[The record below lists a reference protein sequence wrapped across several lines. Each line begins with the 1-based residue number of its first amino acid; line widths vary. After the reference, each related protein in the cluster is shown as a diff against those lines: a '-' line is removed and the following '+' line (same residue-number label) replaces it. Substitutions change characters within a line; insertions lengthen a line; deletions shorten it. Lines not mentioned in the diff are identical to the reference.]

1 MNILMF
7 LPIIPLLFFNGS
19 HVQKRNDIK
28 KLTWS
33 EESFAGEH
41 YQVTT
46 DYNYLNTN
54 DLSLSLQNNF
64 EKKVDSY
71 GFLPGG
77 AYGDSNVGISSNLTY
92 LKLSSYQLTNWNTL
106 TFRLNDNSISLTQQ
120 YSLYF
125 YIISYDE
132 CVYDLDEFL
141 FYDTQYFQT
150 EYSLGSSTAKFNSFS
165 QKIES
170 FGNITYSNNLLFRVR
185 FKCDF
190 AYLTSNQTNTNFAL
204 FLSYS
209 PSIIQQSPLAINNKD
224 VLIGAYVKSF
234 YDSYTMGYRDAY
246 QFYTQNYQDDVY
258 SSGYVNGYNGGYEV
272 GKNDGIKDGYNKGYL
287 SGVNDGRQQA
297 YNEIANQDNSLM
309 AFSSLL
315 NAILTIPFSILNG
328 FSPFVIFNIP
338 IINIV
343 ISLFLLSLLVYIIS
357 KFIKGK

>member
-1 MNILMF
+1 MNLFTLIPL
-7 LPIIPLLFFNGS
+7 IPLLFSNGNQI
-19 HVQKRNDIK
+19 QKRNDIK

-33 EESFAGEH
+33 EEPFQGER

-46 DYNYLNTN
+46 DYDYLNTN
-54 DLSLSLQNNF
+54 NLSLSIQNDN
-64 EKKVDSY
+64 EISDTY
-71 GFLPGG
+71 GFLGG
-77 AYGDSNVGISSNLTY
+77 GSYGDTSSGISKNITY
-92 LKLSSYQLTNWNTL
+92 LKLSSFQLDNWNTL
-106 TFRLNDNSISLTQQ
+106 TFRLNNNTGITTSQ

-132 CVYDLDEFL
+132 CTYNSDEFI
-141 FYDTQYFQT
+141 YYNTQYFMT
-150 EYSLGSSTAKFNSFS
+150 EYSLGSSDASFNSFS

-170 FGNITYSNNLLFRVR
+170 YGIVTYSNNLFFRVR
-185 FKCDF
+185 FKIDF
-190 AYLTSNQTNTNFAL
+190 NYVTKSDYYSNFGL
-204 FLSYS
+204 FLAYY
-209 PSIIQQSPLAINNKD
+209 PSIVQQSPLAVNNRD
-224 VLIGAYVKSF
+224 TLVGAYVKSF
-234 YDSYTMGYRDAY
+234 FDAY
-246 QFYTQNYQDDVY
+246 TIGYNEGYDFYTKNYQDNIY
-258 SSGYVNGYNGGYEV
+258 SAGYVNGYNNGYEV
-272 GKNDGIKDGYNKGYL
+272 GKNDGIKDGYNNGYF

-343 ISLFLLSLLVYIIS
+343 ISLFLLSLLFYIIS